1 MSRDRFVMIL
11 KFLHINDN
19 SKYKKKGEP
28 GHDPLYKIRPFLEP
42 LIANFQAEYTLH
54 KEISVDE
61 TMISYKGRLGF
72 IQYMPKKP
80 KKWGLKAFVLS
91 DAQSGY
97 VYNWYLYT
105 GKWCS
110 LLTGVTLLTHFI
122 RKR

>member
-1 MSRDRFVMIL
+1 MML

-19 SKYKKKGEP
+19 SMYKKKGEP

-80 KKWGLKAFVLS
+80 KKWGMKAFVLS
-91 DAQSGY
+91 DSQSGY

-110 LLTGVTLLTHFI
+110 CTVSVCYSN
-122 RKR
+122 

>member
-1 MSRDRFVMIL
+1 MIL

-28 GHDPLYKIRPFLEP
+28 GHDALFKIRPFLEP
-42 LIANFQAEYTLH
+42 LITIQAQYTLH

-91 DAQSGY
+91 DAHTGY
-97 VYNWYLYT
+97 VYNWHLYI
-105 GKWCS
+105 G
-110 LLTGVTLLTHFI
+110 
-122 RKR
+122 